1 MNNKYHLSLLIIHSR
16 ARQQHGAALYMAM
29 IMLIIMALLGLIGM
43 RVIGL
48 QERMAADYM
57 RSARAFQGAEA
68 DLRKVELDIQAK
80 LRAGDS
86 YDADFS
92 PRGEDC
98 KKAFDGLAWANTQ
111 LTATTPKDSH
121 TTRIDYCI
129 QGAAS
134 VKVGGRTSEGTNNVY
149 QITVISN
156 DDDTDPY
163 AQAVLDVV
171 YIP

>member
-1 MNNKYHLSLLIIHSR
+1 MNNRYHLSPLIIPGR
-16 ARQQHGAALYMAM
+16 ARQQRGAALYVAM
-29 IMLIIMALLGLIGM
+29 IILIIMALLGLIGM

-57 RSARAFQGAEA
+57 RSAKAFQGAEA
-68 DLRKVELDIQAK
+68 GLREVELDIQAK
-80 LRAGDS
+80 LKAGDS
-86 YDADFS
+86 YDANFS
-92 PRGEDC
+92 PRGDDC

-111 LTATTPKDSH
+111 LTATTPEDSH
-121 TTRIDYCI
+121 TVRIDRCI

-134 VKVGGRTSEGTNNVY
+134 FRADAQLRNETNNVY

-156 DDDTDPY
+156 DDDTDPS
-163 AQAVLDVV
+163 AQTVLDAV

>member
-1 MNNKYHLSLLIIHSR
+1 MNTKYCLSASVMHAG
-16 ARQQHGAALYMAM
+16 ARQRGAALYVAM
-29 IMLIIMALLGLIGM
+29 IILIIMALLGLIGM

-57 RSARAFQGAEA
+57 RSAKAFQGAEA
-68 DLRKVELDIQAK
+68 GLREVELDIQAK
-80 LRAGDS
+80 LKADDT
-86 YDADFS
+86 YDADYA

-98 KKAFDGLAWANTQ
+98 KKAFDGLAWANAQ
-111 LTATTPKDSH
+111 LSATTPVDTH
-121 TTRIDYCI
+121 TTRIDPCI

-134 VKVGGRTSEGTNNVY
+134 ARQDRRNETNNMY